1 MRLALALVLVSSL
14 AYAGTNTKAIGT
26 LSLTAPSDWKLAGK
40 PLGITG
46 ESKDK
51 EVALLAWP
59 MDGTP
64 DAPAVEKKLEGE
76 LYSAIANIKWDAPS
90 TGKVHQL
97 SAVYV
102 SGTGHAKGGDI
113 VVKSALV
120 GPVAGPNNAKSWIL
134 VACAVHVDK
143 LDAHKTEIQSILD
156 SVQASK

>member
-1 MRLALALVLVSSL
+1 MRLALALVLTSSL
-14 AYAGTNTKAIGT
+14 AYAGANTKAIGK

-76 LYSAIANIKWDAPS
+76 LYTAIANIKWDPPS
-90 TGKVHQL
+90 NGKVHQL

-120 GPVAGPNNAKSWIL
+120 GPVGKSWIL

-143 LDAHKTEIQSILD
+143 LEAHRTEIQSILD